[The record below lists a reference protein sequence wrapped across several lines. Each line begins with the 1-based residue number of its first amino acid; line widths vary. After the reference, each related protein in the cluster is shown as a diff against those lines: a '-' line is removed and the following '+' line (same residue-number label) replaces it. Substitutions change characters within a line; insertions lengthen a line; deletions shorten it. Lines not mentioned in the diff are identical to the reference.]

1 MPASVVPLVKSH
13 AMNSSPDADLRRV
26 ISALS
31 YAATHHRDQ
40 RRKDRDGSPYINHPI
55 ALLQILA
62 VEAGVTDADVL
73 CAAILHDVI
82 EDCAATGAE
91 REARAAEIEA
101 QFGPEVLAIVRDVTD
116 DKDLPQEAR
125 KQQQIDHARHLLH
138 GAKLVKLADKTAN
151 LRDVAQS
158 PPTGW
163 PLERRRAYFDW
174 ARSVVDA
181 IGPAHAGLRK
191 LFEQAVAAR
200 P

>member
-1 MPASVVPLVKSH
+1 MTH
-13 AMNSSPDADLRRV
+13 SPDADMRRLV
-26 ISALS
+26 AALH

-73 CAAILHDVI
+73 CAAVLHDVV
-82 EDCAATGAE
+82 EDCAASDAERAE
-91 REARAAEIEA
+91 REGEIEA
-101 QFGPEVLAIVRDVTD
+101 MFGREVLAIVRDSLPRTGSGVTD
-116 DKDLPQEAR
+116 DKSLPKEER
-125 KQQQIDHARHLLH
+125 KQQQIDHARQLVH

-151 LRDVAQS
+151 LRDVAHN
-158 PPTGW
+158 PPASW

-174 ARSVVDA
+174 ARAVGEA

-191 LFEQAVAAR
+191 LFEQASAAR

>member
-1 MPASVVPLVKSH
+1 MTH
-13 AMNSSPDADLRRV
+13 AAPDTDLRRLV
-26 ISALS
+26 AALH

-40 RRKDRDGSPYINHPI
+40 RRKDRDGTPYINHPI

-62 VEAGVTDADVL
+62 VEAGVTDTDVL
-73 CAAILHDVI
+73 CAAVLHDVV
-82 EDCAATGAE
+82 EDGAQSDDE
-91 REARAAEIEA
+91 RARREAEIEA
-101 QFGPEVLAIVRDVTD
+101 QFGRQVLDIVRDVTD
-116 DKDLPQEAR
+116 DKALPKEER
-125 KQQQIDHARHLLH
+125 KQQQIDHARQLVH

-151 LRDVAQS
+151 LRDVAHN
-158 PPTGW
+158 PPTSW

-174 ARSVVDA
+174 ARAVVDA

>member
-1 MPASVVPLVKSH
+1 MSQP
-13 AMNSSPDADLRRV
+13 SPDADLRRLV
-26 ISALS
+26 GALH

-73 CAAILHDVI
+73 CAAVLHDVV
-82 EDCAATGAE
+82 EDCARTDADRE
-91 REARAAEIEA
+91 RIEGEIAA
-101 QFGPEVLAIVRDVTD
+101 QFGMQVLDIVRDVTD
-116 DKDLPQEAR
+116 DKALPKDER
-125 KQQQIDHARHLLH
+125 KQQQIDHARQLAH

-151 LRDVAQS
+151 LRDVAHN
-158 PPTGW
+158 PPANW

-174 ARSVVDA
+174 ARAVVDA

-191 LFEQAVAAR
+191 LFEQAVSAR

>member
-1 MPASVVPLVKSH
+1 MTH
-13 AMNSSPDADLRRV
+13 SPDADMRRLV
-26 ISALS
+26 AALH

-73 CAAILHDVI
+73 CAAVLHDVV
-82 EDCAATGAE
+82 EDCAASDAERAE
-91 REARAAEIEA
+91 REGEIEA
-101 QFGPEVLAIVRDVTD
+101 MFGREVLAIVRDSLPRTGSGVTD
-116 DKDLPQEAR
+116 DKALPKEER
-125 KQQQIDHARHLLH
+125 KQQQIDHARQLVH

-151 LRDVAQS
+151 LRDVAHN
-158 PPTGW
+158 PPASW

-174 ARSVVDA
+174 ARAVVEA

-191 LFEQAVAAR
+191 LFEQASAAR

>member
-1 MPASVVPLVKSH
+1 MTQ
-13 AMNSSPDADLRRV
+13 SSPDADLRRLV
-26 ISALS
+26 AALH
-31 YAATHHRDQ
+31 YAATHHKDQ

-73 CAAILHDVI
+73 CAAVLHDVI
-82 EDCAATGAE
+82 EDCAHTEEE
-91 REARAAEIEA
+91 RVLREAEIEA
-101 QFGPEVLAIVRDVTD
+101 QFGLQVLDIVRDVTD
-116 DKDLPQEAR
+116 DKALPQDER
-125 KQQQIDHARHLLH
+125 KQQQIDQARQLVH

-151 LRDVAQS
+151 LRDVAHN
-158 PPTGW
+158 PPASW

-174 ARSVVDA
+174 ARAVVDA